1 MKAALCTGVGQIEI
15 REVPRPVP
23 GPGEVLVRVCSVGV
37 CGSDVDGY
45 RGQHPM
51 IGFPII
57 LGHECSG
64 VIAETGAGVEGER
77 IGEAVTVEPFF
88 TCGVCPFCLEGTYN
102 FCADL
107 KIIGH
112 QVAGAFAE
120 YVLIPARFAHH
131 KPGSVTFEEAA
142 ILEPCSGALHAIR
155 RCGIQSGDVVT
166 IIGCGTMGA
175 FAIQHAANL
184 GADVLVLEPLALK
197 REAALEL
204 GAAYAVDPGR
214 EDPVARVRELTH
226 GKMSD
231 VVIEAVGHP
240 ATLAGTVGLV
250 KNGGT
255 IMLIGWTGN
264 ATDPF
269 DLTNTT
275 FKELTVLGTLGF
287 CRDFPIS
294 MKMLA
299 AGKLNVRR
307 IITHR
312 FGLDHVA
319 DALALLESG
328 ADGVWKAVVN
338 MS

>member
-1 MKAALCTGVGQIEI
+1 MKAAVCTGIGQIEI
-15 REVPRPVP
+15 RDVPKPTP
-23 GPGEVLVRVCSVGV
+23 KPGEVLVKIKSVGV

-64 VIAETGAGVEGER
+64 IIAEVGEGVDPAR
-77 IGEAVTVEPFF
+77 VGEAVTVEPFF
-88 TCGVCPFCLEGTYN
+88 TCDVCPFCAEGTYN

-112 QVAGAFAE
+112 QVPGAFAE
-120 YVLIPARFAHH
+120 YMPIPSNFAHF
-131 KPGSVTFEEAA
+131 KPDNVDFEEAA
-142 ILEPCSGALHAIR
+142 IMEPCSGALHAVR
-155 RCGIQSGDVVT
+155 RCKIQSGDTVV
-166 IIGCGTMGA
+166 IIGCGTMGS
-175 FAIQHAANL
+175 FATQHCRNL
-184 GADVLVLEPLALK
+184 GAEVIVIEPIAFK
-197 REAALEL
+197 REGALDL
-204 GAAYAVDPGR
+204 GAAVVI
-214 EDPVARVRELTH
+214 DPVTEDAAARVREITRD
-226 GKMSD
+226 KMAD
-231 VVIEAVGHP
+231 VVIEAVGERE
-240 ATLAGTVGLV
+240 TLEQTVSLV

-264 ATDPF
+264 DSDPF

-294 MKMLA
+294 MKLLA
-299 AGKLNVRR
+299 AGKVDIKR

-312 FGLDHVA
+312 FTLDQVQEA
-319 DALALLESG
+319 IELLENG
-328 ADGVWKAVVN
+328 ADGIWKAVLN
-338 MS
+338 ID